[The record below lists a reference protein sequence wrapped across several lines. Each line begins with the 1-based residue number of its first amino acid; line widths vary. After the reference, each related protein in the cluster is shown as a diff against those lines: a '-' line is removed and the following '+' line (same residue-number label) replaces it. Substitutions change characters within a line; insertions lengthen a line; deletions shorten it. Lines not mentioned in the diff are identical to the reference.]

1 MTALQGLALGEL
13 LDGDLGLELLAGG
26 EGARE
31 RRIAGAH
38 SIEIEHPAT
47 WLGRDWVMLTTG
59 VRLRHSARAQR
70 ELVAELDEIG
80 AAALGFGVELAFKNV
95 PAALLAEARARGLP
109 VFSIPLRT
117 PFRDV
122 VSAVN
127 SALLSAEVRA
137 MQRLTSLQLFL
148 MDALEED
155 DPRRAV
161 IERLA
166 EFVGAT
172 VTLFAADGH
181 VIDATGPAP
190 ADAIWREIIA
200 RPAALVQFEHD
211 GGETI
216 ATPLGR
222 DTQGAC
228 WLAVSSPRAQPA
240 ARVTRAAA
248 RATAPMLAALT
259 RLDAMAEA
267 QERAI
272 RAGILDALLGD
283 GPDPDQRSLAAR
295 AAALGVDCNAPTGVV
310 LVAADEAAARAILEA
325 ELGTRALPLPG
336 RRTLRRLCRPAHP
349 GATGAARGRRRGRST
364 GCRRRLRASGGRWR
378 TWPRP
383 GLAARRRDRAAAR
396 PTPPG
401 DSLAFEELDLATLMA
416 TEVAA
421 EGLAPKVE
429 GLLAELRAHR
439 GLYEAVV
446 AYFAHDLDVM
456 RAAEALHLHHNSL
469 RYRLGRVE
477 HVLGR
482 SLKDPALIASLYI
495 ALAARGRDDGSRRP

>member
-1 MTALQGLALGEL
+1 VSATPLQGLALGEL
-13 LDGDLGLELLAGG
+13 LDGDLGLELLVGDEA
-26 EGARE
+26 ARE

-47 WLGRDWVMLTTG
+47 WLGRDWIMLTTG

-80 AAALGFGVELAFKNV
+80 AAALGFGVELAFKRV
-95 PAALLAEARARGLP
+95 PAALLAEARARNLP

-127 SALLSAEVRA
+127 GALLSAEVRA
-137 MQRLTSLQLFL
+137 MQRLSSLQLFL
-148 MDALEED
+148 MDALEEE

-161 IERLA
+161 IGRLA

-172 VTLFAADGH
+172 VTLFAADGQ
-181 VIDATGPAP
+181 VIDATGPAHVE
-190 ADAIWREIIA
+190 AIWREITA

-248 RATAPMLAALT
+248 RATAPMLAALS
-259 RLDAMAEA
+259 RLDTMAEA

-272 RAGILDALLGD
+272 RAGILDALLGE
-283 GPDPDQRSLAAR
+283 GRDPDQRSLAAR
-295 AAALGVDCNAPTGVV
+295 AAAVGLDWAAPAAVV
-310 LVAADEAAARAILEA
+310 LVGAGRGEEARAALEA
-325 ELGTRALPLPG
+325 ELHARALPFLASTRPDACAVLLVQAPAAPLHAAVRAVLERLPDAAAGIG
-336 RRTLRRLCRPAHP
+336 RPVDDVAAVPASLRDAEIALRRAPA
-349 GATGAARGRRRGRST
+349 GS
-364 GCRRRLRASGGRWR
+364 L
-378 TWPRP
+378 
-383 GLAARRRDRAAAR
+383 
-396 PTPPG
+396 
-401 DSLAFEELDLATLMA
+401 LAFEELDLATLMA

-429 GLLAELRAHR
+429 GLLAELRRHR

-456 RAAEALHLHHNSL
+456 RAAEAMHLHHNSL

-495 ALAARGRDDGSRRP
+495 ALAAGGDDEV